1 MNVPISE
8 ITTTPN
14 ACENSFK
21 SKTIDELIHD
31 AEKSGTY
38 KDPYSEINFIDY
50 HVNINDKEGKS
61 IFDKNVIFPDYFSEG
76 SAKIVA
82 SKYLCNS
89 AKNEETDLRQM
100 IDRVSDTITNWGI
113 KDGYFLS
120 EDEALEFNYKMKYYQ
135 IHQVICFNSP
145 MYFNVGLDENPVLS
159 ACFILDVEDNMES
172 ITDWIKLE
180 SRIFM
185 KGSGSGANLS
195 KLRSSVERVRQGGFA
210 SGPVSFLKA
219 TDCQAGV
226 IKSGGTFRRSA
237 KMAVMNISHPD
248 APRKFITCK
257 DKEEEKL
264 RLLKAGGIEAEPGYE
279 LSDEVYFQNT
289 NFSIRFPD
297 SFMFAVM
304 RGDKWE
310 TREVLTNDVVETF
323 DAHQLL
329 MDIAAH
335 SHKTGDPGVM
345 FHDNTNKWNSTID
358 DGEYDATNP
367 CVVGDT
373 LLRSPEG
380 DFRIKD
386 LVESGRTE
394 IPVYCCDP
402 KTGEV
407 HIRIGRNPRK
417 TGENKPVYKVTYSKG
432 RGGVHSI
439 TTTANHK
446 FLDID
451 GNVVECKDLVFETKG
466 KTRLMPFNKLI
477 ETCCTSDK
485 EAYIVLNVEY
495 VGEEDVYNIT
505 VDEFHTVAWND
516 IITKN
521 CGEFCGHPY
530 ESCNLTASNVVKF
543 YEKDGRLN
551 YEMLEDCVRT
561 LTIAQDIVVDN
572 ASYPSEKIA
581 ETTKKYRS
589 LGQGFTNL
597 GGLFMFLG
605 FPYDSDEART
615 TASII
620 SALITGIAHRTSME
634 IADRVGPGLWWT
646 SNEKNQESF
655 SRVLNQH
662 YEELKKVQTF
672 NNVDLMNSMAH
683 CMKLWEDLISD
694 IRPSRNSQVTLSAPN
709 GTTSFLVGATTSG
722 PEPGFSIISYKTLSG
737 NNGAQMKIVNDI
749 VKRSLQRLDYD
760 NQTVDNIIHE
770 IVEQDIA
777 IENSKFIKPEHIPIF
792 DTSLAPA
799 NGTRAIDYMGH
810 VKMLCAIQP
819 FISGAI
825 SKTVNMANNCTVQ
838 DIYDLY
844 FYAWKAGLKSIT
856 IYRDGSKTEQV
867 LNTSDKSKINE
878 KQIARDT
885 FVGYDRKKMPIDRNA
900 TIHKFTIN
908 GNIEGYLT
916 CGMYESGELGEIFI
930 TLSKDTPT
938 LRGWADALATITSL
952 ALQSGVSLELL
963 VDKMIR
969 RRFAPAGFTTNKEIR
984 QCNSIIDYIFKF
996 IAFKYLSKEQLDR
1009 LNLVKTNADTE
1020 ELLIND
1026 REIVECPICS
1036 IELVKLGTCFTCSG
1050 CGYNSGSC
1058 G

>member
-1 MNVPISE
+1 MNVPISD

-31 AEKSGTY
+31 AEKSGFY
-38 KDPYSEINFIDY
+38 NKDPYSGINFIDF
-50 HVNINDKEGKS
+50 HVVIYDKEGKS

-120 EDEALEFNYKMKYYQ
+120 EKEALEFNYKMKYYQ

-264 RLLKAGGIEAEPGYE
+264 RLLKAGGIKAEPGYE

-297 SFMFAVM
+297 AFMFSVM

-373 LLRSPEG
+373 ILRSPEG
-380 DFRIKD
+380 DFKIKD

-402 KTGEV
+402 KTGEIY
-407 HIRIGRNPRK
+407 IRIGRNPRK

-451 GNVVECKDLVFETKG
+451 GNVIECKDLVFETKG
-466 KTRLMPFNKLI
+466 KTRLMPFKVESHNH
-477 ETCCTSDK
+477 
-485 EAYIVLNVEY
+485 IVLNVEY

-521 CGEFCGHPY
+521 CGEFCGHAY

-543 YEKDGRLN
+543 YEKDGQLD

-581 ETTKKYRS
+581 FTTKRYRS

-615 TASII
+615 TASIL

-634 IADRVGPGLWWT
+634 MADRVGPGLWWT

-683 CMKLWEDLISD
+683 CMKLWEDLIAN

-749 VKRSLQRLDYD
+749 VQKSLKRLGYD
-760 NQTVDNIIHE
+760 NQTVDNIIYE
-770 IVEQDIA
+770 LVEQDIA

-825 SKTVNMANNCTVQ
+825 SKTVNMANDCTVQ

-867 LNTSDKSKINE
+867 LNTSDKSKIDENQAE
-878 KQIARDT
+878 VEQEALLRS
-885 FVGYDRKKMPIDRNA
+885 YRKKMPTNRGA
-900 TIHKFTIN
+900 KIHKFTIN
-908 GNIEGYLT
+908 GNVEGYIITGHYPDGKL
-916 CGMYESGELGEIFI
+916 GELFI
-930 TLSKDTPT
+930 TMSKDGST
-938 LRGWADALATITSL
+938 LRGLADAVATITSI
-952 ALQSGVSLELL
+952 AIQSGSSLETI
-963 VDKMIR
+963 VKKMIFR
-969 RRFAPAGFTTNKEIR
+969 KFEPAGFCSNNEDIR
-984 QCNSIIDYIFKF
+984 TCTSIIDYV
-996 IAFKYLSKEQLDR
+996 FKYVAFTYLPE
-1009 LNLVKTNADTE
+1009 DT
-1020 ELLIND
+1020 L
-1026 REIVECPICS
+1026 
-1036 IELVKLGTCFTCSG
+1036 IELGLRKPSDQKRNNTGNFSESGPPCPVCGTIMNRVGSCFTCND
-1050 CGYNSGSC
+1050 CGFSNGSC